1 MPHHQSLSTTQTDE
15 NSVFNNQY
23 LATLSLN
30 NLAEIQSQQTQN
42 VVSDLAVSGENELN
56 TITGA

>member
-1 MPHHQSLSTTQTDE
+1 MPHHSIIQTEE
-15 NSVFNNQY
+15 NSTLNNQY

-42 VVSDLAVSGENELN
+42 ALSDLAVSGENELN
-56 TITGA
+56 AIANA

>member
-23 LATLSLN
+23 LATLSMN

-56 TITGA
+56 TIAGA